1 MKTYIAQKKDQKR
14 RYFLIDAN
22 GKILGRL
29 ATRVARLLMGKDKIT
44 YTPHIDQGD
53 FVIVV
58 NAANIR
64 FSGRKP
70 RQKIYT
76 HFSGYPGGLKEI
88 NLDRMM
94 RENPTEVIRHA
105 VRGMLPKSKL
115 GSWMITRLKVYAGP
129 EHPHSAQSPELI
141 NI

>member
-1 MKTYIAQKKDQKR
+1 MKTYIAKEVESKP

-53 FVIVV
+53 FVVVV

-64 FSGRKP
+64 FSGRKLK
-70 RQKIYT
+70 QKIYT

-88 NLDRMM
+88 SLERMM
-94 RENPTEVIRHA
+94 GAKPTEVIRHA
-105 VRGMLPKSKL
+105 IRGMLPKSRI
-115 GSWMITRLKVYAGP
+115 GSRMLTRLKVYAGP

-141 NI
+141 NV

>member
-1 MKTYIAQKKDQKR
+1 MKTYIAQKKDIKP
-14 RYFLIDAN
+14 RYLLIDAS

-29 ATRVARLLMGKDKIT
+29 ATRVARLLMGKDKVA

-53 FVIVV
+53 FVVVV

-64 FSGRKP
+64 FSGRKLK
-70 RQKIYT
+70 QKIFT

-88 NLDRMM
+88 NLERMI
-94 RENPTEVIRHA
+94 REKPTEVVRHA
-105 VRGMLPKSKL
+105 IRGMLPKSRL
-115 GSWMITRLKVYAGP
+115 GSRMLTRLKVYAGP
-129 EHPHSAQSPELI
+129 EHPHSAQGPELI